1 MYKYLH
7 THVFCT
13 KYNLVTI
20 QSSKKRNLTIKFI
33 NFIVCL
39 TVYAINCHHTITTYQ
54 LGYLYHLQSTV
65 MCEGLY
71 QGIQPFDF
79 VMQYI
84 SIDHGSQ
91 YTYYMRL
98 SLSIVHVHVQCHS
111 LQIPTFSLFKLS
123 TSVPGI
129 NAFSIFWQW

>member
-20 QSSKKRNLTIKFI
+20 QSSKKRNLTIKFT
-33 NFIVCL
+33 NFIECL

-71 QGIQPFDF
+71 QGIQSFDF
-79 VMQYI
+79 VMKYI
-84 SIDHGSQ
+84 SIDHVSIHTTQ
-91 YTYYMRL
+91 P
-98 SLSIVHVHVQCHS
+98 LSIVHVHVECHS
-111 LQIPTFSLFKLS
+111 VQIPTFSLFKLS